1 MSCCLV
7 ETLEH
12 SGGAYCLDL
21 QVRRME
27 KKMGSIFLMVTEYV
41 RNNHGHVSNL
51 FTALM
56 YSACP
61 PVCAWRDTPIAVSEK
76 QIKIETGHNI
86 YSLFCEKFADK
97 L

>member
-7 ETLEH
+7 ETHEH
-12 SGGAYCLDL
+12 SGGAYCFDL
-21 QVRRME
+21 QGRRMG
-27 KKMGSIFLMVTEYV
+27 KQKGSIFWTVKDYV

-61 PVCAWRDTPIAVSEK
+61 PVCAWTDTPIAVSEK
-76 QIKIETGHNI
+76 QIEIETGHNI
-86 YSLFCEKFADK
+86 YSLFCGKFANK

>member
-1 MSCCLV
+1 MWSYCLV
-7 ETLEH
+7 ETHEH

-21 QVRRME
+21 QGRKME
-27 KKMGSIFLMVTEYV
+27 KKKCSIVWMVREYV

-61 PVCAWRDTPIAVSEK
+61 PVCAWTDTPIAVSEK
-76 QIKIETGHNI
+76 QIEGETGHNI
-86 YSLFCEKFADK
+86 YI
-97 L
+97 

>member
-7 ETLEH
+7 ATLKCF
-12 SGGAYCLDL
+12 GGAYCHDL

-27 KKMGSIFLMVTEYV
+27 KKMESIFWTVTGCV

-61 PVCAWRDTPIAVSEK
+61 PVCAWTDTPIAVSEK
-76 QIKIETGHNI
+76 EIKIETGHTM
-86 YSLFCEKFADK
+86 YSLFCGKFADK